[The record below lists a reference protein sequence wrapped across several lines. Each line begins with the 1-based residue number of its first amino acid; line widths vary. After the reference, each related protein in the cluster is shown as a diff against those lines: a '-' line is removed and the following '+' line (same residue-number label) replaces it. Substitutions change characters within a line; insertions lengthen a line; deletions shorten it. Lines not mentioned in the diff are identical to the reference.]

1 MYEALKNYSY
11 QICNCTS
18 HKVKVECND
27 TEKFGTVYYIKLIGP
42 MSSDILQTWLQNEE
56 NNFIEV
62 DFVNNMHNITV
73 STLAPT
79 ETISDYNKTETSISF
94 IPHVLAGIIIII
106 LSITL
111 IVAFIAIISFCLHR
125 YCNTAHT
132 QTNTHKNK

>member
-1 MYEALKNYSY
+1 LEKQLYGALKSYSY

-27 TEKFGTVYYIKLIGP
+27 TEKFGTVYYIQLIGP
-42 MSSDILQTWLQNEE
+42 TSSDILQTWLQNEE

-62 DFVNNMHNITV
+62 DYVNNMHNITV

-79 ETISDYNKTETSISF
+79 EIIPDYETSKSF
-94 IPHVLAGIIIII
+94 IPLVLAGIFIII

-111 IVAFIAIISFCLHR
+111 IVAFIVYCLYR
-125 YCNTAHT
+125 
-132 QTNTHKNK
+132 